1 MALHFL
7 YTTPADPLAQ
17 PLVDEL
23 RWEYERRYGEF
34 FAASGEPREM
44 DKYADAIFT
53 PAQGGSFVLLLD
65 DAEPVS
71 GGAFKRHGPYTA
83 ELKRVWT
90 HSRRRRQGLAQRVV
104 AELEAQAWRQG
115 YRSIYLT
122 TGFRQPEAVAL
133 YRRAGYA
140 ALYDA
145 DGDLQAQRKLPFRKD
160 LTDLEVTRYADSTA
174 EARA

>member
-7 YTTPADPLAQ
+7 YTTPADPLARA
-17 PLVDEL
+17 LVDEL
-23 RWEYERRYGEF
+23 TWEYDRRYGEF
-34 FAASGEPREM
+34 YAVSGEPPEM
-44 DKYADAIFT
+44 QKYAPEVFT
-53 PAQGGSFVLLLD
+53 PAKGGNFVLLLD
-65 DAEPVS
+65 GGEPVS

-104 AELEAQAWRQG
+104 VELEAQAWRQG

-133 YRRAGYA
+133 YRRAGYT

-160 LTDLEVTRYADSTA
+160 LLDVEVTRYEKPTA